1 MARMSSPDKI
11 KLLRKTLAAWERLRP
26 ARTYAGITLE
36 ELRLAVQAC
45 LDARADID
53 DARLRLRHGL
63 MKRERTDLQAMQLR
77 ERLGFGIEGDPRE
90 PRPSDFHV
98 AIGYVPR
105 ELRRR
110 GRRRKRK
117 ATAK

>member
-11 KLLRKTLAAWERLRP
+11 KLLRKTLTAWERLRP
-26 ARTYAGITLE
+26 TRSYSGITLE
-36 ELRLAVQAC
+36 EFRQAVQAC
-45 LDARADID
+45 FEARAEID
-53 DARLRLRHGL
+53 DARLRLRQGL
-63 MKRERTDLQAMQLR
+63 MKRERRDLQAMQLR
-77 ERLGFGIEGDPRE
+77 ERLGFAIQGDPAE

>member
-26 ARTYAGITLE
+26 TRAYAGITLE
-36 ELRLAVQAC
+36 DFRQAVQAC
-45 LDARADID
+45 LDARSAID

-63 MKRERTDLQAMQLR
+63 VKRERRDLEAMQLR
-77 ERLGFGIEGDPRE
+77 ERLGFAIQGDSHE

-117 ATAK
+117 A